1 MSPSMLQFLAK
12 ASKLNLN
19 RKKITINDSA
29 IDFKLDVE
37 NAKDA
42 NPDSDTG
49 ISSTLILDID
59 LVADSIL
66 SNATNTDTNT
76 KKSDLKWTYLSITD
90 GGVFEDLSYDPT
102 NNAGARF
109 YDLEGGDGIADT
121 IHLTLVYGEY
131 GDKDGEI
138 NGVIVDPST
147 AGTVGLDPSFSIN
160 DNSNNLISL
169 SDNADETAEANHLIK
184 VSLDETTLTDT
195 YDEIGYVVINKI
207 NN

>member
-66 SNATNTDTNT
+66 SNVINTDTIQKNQ
-76 KKSDLKWTYLSITD
+76 I
-90 GGVFEDLSYDPT
+90 
-102 NNAGARF
+102 
-109 YDLEGGDGIADT
+109 
-121 IHLTLVYGEY
+121 
-131 GDKDGEI
+131 
-138 NGVIVDPST
+138 
-147 AGTVGLDPSFSIN
+147 
-160 DNSNNLISL
+160 
-169 SDNADETAEANHLIK
+169 
-184 VSLDETTLTDT
+184 
-195 YDEIGYVVINKI
+195 
-207 NN
+207 